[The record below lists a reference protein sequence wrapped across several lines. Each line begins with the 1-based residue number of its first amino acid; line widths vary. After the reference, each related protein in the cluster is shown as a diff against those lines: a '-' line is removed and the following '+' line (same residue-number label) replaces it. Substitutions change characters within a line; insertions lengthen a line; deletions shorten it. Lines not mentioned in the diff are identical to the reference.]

1 MIGWGPVAL
10 LTAALVWIAPA
21 HAEDI
26 AIVGSTLI
34 DGTGAPA
41 LPDSVVVITGYCI
54 TAVGTV
60 DTLSPPLARPSAA
73 SRASTSSPG

>member
-1 MIGWGPVAL
+1 MIGRGPVAL

-26 AIVGSTLI
+26 AIVGATLI

-41 LPDSVVVITGYCI
+41 LPDSVVVITG
-54 TAVGTV
+54 
-60 DTLSPPLARPSAA
+60 
-73 SRASTSSPG
+73 